1 MKLPWAKNVGIDLGT
16 TNTVVFVDGKGMVIN
31 EPTLVA
37 VDQVTKKIVA
47 IGNTAKDMVGRTPPN
62 VHIYRPMQDGAIAD
76 FGVTYAMLKY
86 FLTKALG
93 SSSWIKP
100 RVLISVPA
108 GITSTE
114 RRAVIEAASKAG
126 ARSVV
131 LVKEPILA
139 ALGANISINEPRG
152 TMVVD
157 IGGGTT
163 DVAVISLGGVVACTS
178 VKCAGNKLDQAIID
192 YVRRTHNVAI
202 GDKTA
207 EEIKKTLVSA
217 VPLDVDETGEV
228 KGRDLVTGLPKTIEL
243 TTNEL
248 VKAIDYELKEIIKAL
263 KEVLQQTPPE
273 LASDIIDHGIMMT
286 GGSSQLRHLDTLIK
300 QHTGVTVELATDP
313 LFCVARGTG
322 VLLAHMNEY
331 QRSILAKR

>member
-47 IGNTAKDMVGRTPPN
+47 IGNTAKDMVGHTPPN